1 MLNSFLF
8 RPVNTYITS
17 SGSLGNGVDSK
28 QTRVRVARIESAD
41 LFRKKK
47 EKSFKGLVA
56 ILIWHTLNKTMLC
69 ILTSNG
75 SAVALATPWTSL
87 LVAHEPLF
95 TCGPAPSTCCR
106 TLKARASLEP
116 AAADSATT
124 AEWTK
129 LLVPARR
136 ISPGERQN
144 GDEKGWAPAYLLS
157 KNVLKL
163 HQTFKRSEINMK
175 RFQFS

>member
-8 RPVNTYITS
+8 WPVNTYITS
-17 SGSLGNGVDSK
+17 SSSLGNGVDSK
-28 QTRVRVARIESAD
+28 QTRVRVACIESAD

-47 EKSFKGLVA
+47 KSFKGLVA
-56 ILIWHTLNKTMLC
+56 ILILHTLNKTMLC

-129 LLVPARR
+129 LLLPDRR
-136 ISPGERQN
+136 ISPGEGQN
-144 GDEKGWAPAYLLS
+144 RDDKGWPHQFIYLVR
-157 KNVLKL
+157 K
-163 HQTFKRSEINMK
+163 F
-175 RFQFS
+175 